1 MTSDNTVVFATFSGR
16 KGTAKKQSV
25 QYLKMG
31 VLDIAHFGNP
41 SL

>member
-1 MTSDNTVVFATFSGR
+1 MTSDTTIVFAIFSGR

-31 VLDIAHFGNP
+31 VLSIAH
-41 SL
+41 L